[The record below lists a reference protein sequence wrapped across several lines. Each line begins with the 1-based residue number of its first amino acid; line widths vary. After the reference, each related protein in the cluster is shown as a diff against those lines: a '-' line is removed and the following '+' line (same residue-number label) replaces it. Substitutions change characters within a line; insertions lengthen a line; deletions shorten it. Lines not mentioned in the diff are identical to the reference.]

1 MAVVFPEQRVLA
13 LRRRDPSTVI
23 GAFPKVQIVDGQQF
37 GVSGPIVGVPHRNDS
52 IQILRNLGVDT
63 TGLEPIRSYYE
74 YPPLRGEFAPM
85 EHQETTAEFFTVN
98 KRLFCLNEQRCVDA
112 DTEYLSPNGWRRIAD
127 YSGGDVAQYDPINGE
142 ATFVTP
148 QEFVKFPSRGFYHF
162 KNHKGVDQQVSA
174 GHRMLFVRDD
184 PAHSLGAAHEAG
196 RQGRRRSPDYKRS
209 ERGWYRD
216 VTPETIHAELVSG
229 KSNITRI
236 NHIPCAFNLKGQ
248 TGIELTLE
256 QIRVCVMVFADGSFP
271 EDNNICV
278 VRVLK
283 KSKTKRCVK
292 LLKAARID
300 FSLSVVNDY
309 CVFRFKS
316 PLRAKHFPQEWYSA
330 TSDQLETVVNE
341 VQYWDANL
349 AAQERNPSR
358 GVAYYTDSRSDADFV
373 NFASSATGYRS
384 WVKSNHRTF
393 RGGRPCDV
401 TEYTT
406 VIQRHRKGTANLHG
420 STSSFV
426 PASDGF
432 QYCFRVPTSYL
443 VFRRNGCVFLSGNTG
458 KTSAA
463 IWASDFLMSEKD
475 VKAVLIICTMSCLR
489 TVWENE
495 VFNIVP
501 GRSVAILHGTIER
514 RRKLLAQNYNYFVIN
529 HDGIKILLPEILAA
543 IKFGRIDLVILDE
556 MAEFSDS
563 KTDKYEAMEAIAY
576 AAPRFWGLSAT
587 PMSKGP
593 AAVWAQAR
601 LVNKNNVPRFFT
613 HWRLDVETQ
622 VTKYKWVPKQDAKE
636 KVYAALQPAIRFK
649 KRDVLKNLPP
659 LTHTRL
665 EAELTVEQT
674 KMIRELRKQGAML
687 LGSTRLT
694 VANAA
699 VMVNK
704 ALQICAGTVKLD
716 DGTAHRLD
724 CRPRLAE
731 LVSVIN
737 GTDQKFVVLANHHAE
752 VDLLQEVLSPKYN
765 TTWVDGRR
773 TGTAREKAFL
783 EFMNNPKCRGLI
795 AHPKTVSH
803 GLEFSV
809 ADTLI
814 WWSPCHSA
822 ELVAQANERMA
833 SAAQKHPMGVYQ
845 LGGHRVEWNVY
856 ASSGNKLAYQASTLE
871 QFKSFVND

>member
-23 GAFPKVQIVDGQQF
+23 GAFPRVQIVDGQQF

-63 TGLEPIRSYYE
+63 AGLEPIRSYYE

-98 KRLFCLNEQRCVDA
+98 KRLFCLNEQR
-112 DTEYLSPNGWRRIAD
+112 
-127 YSGGDVAQYDPINGE
+127 
-142 ATFVTP
+142 
-148 QEFVKFPSRGFYHF
+148 
-162 KNHKGVDQQVSA
+162 
-174 GHRMLFVRDD
+174 
-184 PAHSLGAAHEAG
+184 
-196 RQGRRRSPDYKRS
+196 
-209 ERGWYRD
+209 
-216 VTPETIHAELVSG
+216 
-229 KSNITRI
+229 
-236 NHIPCAFNLKGQ
+236 
-248 TGIELTLE
+248 
-256 QIRVCVMVFADGSFP
+256 
-271 EDNNICV
+271 
-278 VRVLK
+278 
-283 KSKTKRCVK
+283 
-292 LLKAARID
+292 
-300 FSLSVVNDY
+300 
-309 CVFRFKS
+309 
-316 PLRAKHFPQEWYSA
+316 
-330 TSDQLETVVNE
+330 
-341 VQYWDANL
+341 
-349 AAQERNPSR
+349 
-358 GVAYYTDSRSDADFV
+358 
-373 NFASSATGYRS
+373 
-384 WVKSNHRTF
+384 
-393 RGGRPCDV
+393 
-401 TEYTT
+401 
-406 VIQRHRKGTANLHG
+406 
-420 STSSFV
+420 
-426 PASDGF
+426 
-432 QYCFRVPTSYL
+432 
-443 VFRRNGCVFLSGNTG
+443 TG

-463 IWASDFLMSEKD
+463 IWASDFLMREKD

-495 VFNIVP
+495 VFSIVP

-529 HDGIKILLPEILAA
+529 HDGIKVLLSEILAA
-543 IKFGRIDLVILDE
+543 IASGRIDLVILDE

-593 AAVWAQAR
+593 SAVWAQAR
-601 LVNKNNVPRFFT
+601 LVDKNNVPKFFS

-665 EAELTVEQT
+665 EAELTAEQT

-704 ALQICAGTVKLD
+704 ALQICAGAVRLD
-716 DGTAHRLD
+716 DGTVHRID

-731 LVSVIN
+731 MLRTIN

-752 VDLLQEVLSPKYN
+752 VDFLQEMLSPKYN
-765 TTWVDGRR
+765 TAWVDGRR
-773 TGTAREKAFL
+773 TGAAREKAFL
-783 EFMNNPKCRGLI
+783 GFMNDPNCRGLI

-803 GLEFSV
+803 GLEFSI

-845 LGGHRVEWNVY
+845 LGGHMVEWNVY
-856 ASSGNKLAYQASTLE
+856 TSSGNKLAYQASTLE